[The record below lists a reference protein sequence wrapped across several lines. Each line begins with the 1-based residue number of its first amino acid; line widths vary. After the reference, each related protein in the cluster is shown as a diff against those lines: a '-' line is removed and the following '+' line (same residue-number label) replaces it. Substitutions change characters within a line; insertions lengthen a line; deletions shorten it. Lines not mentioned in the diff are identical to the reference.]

1 MIREN
6 ILIGSDR
13 FFNIRSFQSKYFTMP
28 RHLHAEYELV
38 WIDRG
43 FGKKSIGEVIKPF
56 TDGDL
61 TLIGPDCPHL
71 FIADDAYYADN
82 ALRCHWRVIQ
92 FSRSIFPTA
101 MTELE
106 LFKPIHTLLESSEYG
121 LDFGSRSE
129 ESIRPWYDSIETARG
144 FGKLTRFYELL
155 AFLAGDPSSFRLNRD
170 KPTTPHETSDDVV
183 TRVYNYLLHNFN
195 RRITLAAIARSVN
208 MHPTTLCSYY
218 KKYTLKSIFDSLME
232 IRIGHA
238 CRLLVNTD
246 LSVAQVAYESGYE
259 NISNFNRQFLR
270 LKKVQPKAYK
280 KLYKGLDLGG
290 RDISE
295 EMSL

>member
-92 FSRSIFPTA
+92 FSKSIFPTA

-106 LFKPIHTLLESSEYG
+106 LFNRSTRCSRAANT
-121 LDFGSRSE
+121 GSTS
-129 ESIRPWYDSIETARG
+129 ARG
-144 FGKLTRFYELL
+144 PRRASVPGTTASRRP
-155 AFLAGDPSSFRLNRD
+155 GDSAN
-170 KPTTPHETSDDVV
+170 
-183 TRVYNYLLHNFN
+183 
-195 RRITLAAIARSVN
+195 
-208 MHPTTLCSYY
+208 
-218 KKYTLKSIFDSLME
+218 
-232 IRIGHA
+232 
-238 CRLLVNTD
+238 
-246 LSVAQVAYESGYE
+246 
-259 NISNFNRQFLR
+259 
-270 LKKVQPKAYK
+270 
-280 KLYKGLDLGG
+280 
-290 RDISE
+290 
-295 EMSL
+295 

>member
-129 ESIRPWYDSIETARG
+129 ESIRPWYDSIEAP
-144 FGKLTRFYELL
+144 
-155 AFLAGDPSSFRLNRD
+155 GDSAN
-170 KPTTPHETSDDVV
+170 
-183 TRVYNYLLHNFN
+183 
-195 RRITLAAIARSVN
+195 
-208 MHPTTLCSYY
+208 
-218 KKYTLKSIFDSLME
+218 
-232 IRIGHA
+232 
-238 CRLLVNTD
+238 
-246 LSVAQVAYESGYE
+246 
-259 NISNFNRQFLR
+259 
-270 LKKVQPKAYK
+270 
-280 KLYKGLDLGG
+280 
-290 RDISE
+290 
-295 EMSL
+295 